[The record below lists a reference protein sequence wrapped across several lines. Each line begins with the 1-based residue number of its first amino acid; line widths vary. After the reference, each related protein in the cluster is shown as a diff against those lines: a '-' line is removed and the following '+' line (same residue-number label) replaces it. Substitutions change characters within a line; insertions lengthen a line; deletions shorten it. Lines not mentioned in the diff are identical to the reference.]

1 MRAQTP
7 PAIIISVLWLAATQV
22 ARADV
27 GFDAAASQC
36 RALVPGQTL
45 LALRQQQ
52 RNGLWVYEGD
62 LVRSPP
68 TDLTTATIDR
78 DTGAMVDIASAPMT
92 PDERSAAQFA
102 IQRLHYAMIDF
113 AEAWQ
118 TANASAGR
126 TDTERIELLYEAGV
140 LAFRV
145 RYFAGAALPAV
156 DSITGGVIPPVV
168 PGFGIEPTVS
178 VAEMAGAIAHAQFA
192 SGAEWKAIEAT
203 AIQRFDGVTV
213 RVLLANRFSGQL
225 AQPEIVQGFF
235 IPSPVFAPLGAQA
248 ARAAAVAPASPVV
261 CDAIAALSAVQRA
274 SPGPGVNRLRLEP
287 IDHLGLT
294 SYEWIASI
302 VDATESEQDAHLDA
316 TSPAARKSP
325 VFAAPVDLAVGDITR
340 DGTVDARDLTEI
352 LAYWGVVNPIL
363 DIDASGTVGPGDL
376 TIVLGDW
383 TITAR

>member
-1 MRAQTP
+1 MRAQAL
-7 PAIIISVLWLAATQV
+7 PAIIISVLGLAATEV

-36 RALVPGQTL
+36 RAVVPGQAL
-45 LALRQQQ
+45 LALRQRQ
-52 RNGLWVYEGD
+52 RNGVWVYEGD
-62 LVRSPP
+62 LVNSPP
-68 TDLTTATIDR
+68 TDLTTAAINR
-78 DTGAMVDIASAPMT
+78 DTGALVDVASAPMT
-92 PDERSAAQFA
+92 PDERSAANFA
-102 IQRLHYAMIDF
+102 VQRLHYATIDF

-178 VAEMAGAIAHAQFA
+178 VAEMAGAIAHAEFA
-192 SGAEWKAIEAT
+192 SGADWKAIEAT
-203 AIQRFDGVTV
+203 AVQRFDGVTV
-213 RVLLANRFSGQL
+213 RVLLAHRYSGQL
-225 AQPEIVQGFF
+225 VQPEIVQGFF

-248 ARAAAVAPASPVV
+248 ARAAAVAAASPVV
-261 CDAIAALSAVQRA
+261 CHAIAALSAVQRA

-287 IDHLGLT
+287 RENLGLAN
-294 SYEWIASI
+294 YEWIASI

-316 TSPAARKSP
+316 TTPAARKSP
-325 VFAAPVDLAVGDITR
+325 LFTEPVDLAVGDITR

-363 DIDASGTVGPGDL
+363 DVDGSGSVGPGDL
-376 TIVLGDW
+376 TVVLGGW
-383 TITAR
+383 TIAAP